1 MQRVGSTILAAAIA
15 AGLAAAPASARVGV
29 TSVTDGEPV
38 GLPPAG
44 TERILRVGIDVQ
56 ANERVTTKADD
67 RAHVV
72 FLDGTAL
79 TVGPNSVLVID
90 KYVYD
95 PDRKAGEMALS
106 TTKGV
111 FRFVGGAISKNTEVT
126 IKTPSATIGIRGGIA
141 TVEVAEGGAT
151 KARLFYGDALRV
163 TGLGT
168 TQIATRAGSEI
179 TATSNTPPSTPAIR
193 PAGRAGGPGAN
204 ESFERPVGKPQ
215 GPPLQGLLNQN
226 NVQQQQFQ
234 QQQQQAAQQ
243 PAPQQQPLQQQQPDG
258 QQTATAPQRTP
269 TTAPTTTTAGRP
281 TAASIDEAFDKST
294 FAQKNSRVPPG
305 QMKLAVNFNP
315 QQGQRGQSQDGQGPP
330 PRQATKAGGPQGQN
344 TFKPPPVIAKPQQMN
359 AVKNAVTNQGNI
371 GRVNAFR
378 PPTQPNKDKK

>member
-1 MQRVGSTILAAAIA
+1 MQRVCSTVLAAAIA

-56 ANERVTTKADD
+56 ANERVTTRADD

-106 TTKGV
+106 ATKGV
-111 FRFVGGAISKNTEVT
+111 FRFVGGTISKNSEVT

-151 KARLFYGDALRV
+151 RAHFIYGDALRV

-168 TQIATRAGSEI
+168 TQIATRSGSEI
-179 TATSNTPPSTPAIR
+179 TAAPGAPPSPPALRPPGRPGSNAAFER
-193 PAGRAGGPGAN
+193 PAG
-204 ESFERPVGKPQ
+204 KPP

-226 NVQQQQFQ
+226 QQQQFQ
-234 QQQQQAAQQ
+234 QPQTGGQ
-243 PAPQQQPLQQQQPDG
+243 PPPPPPTGGQTGSSGAPPPPGSSTPPPAGSSLPLV
-258 QQTATAPQRTP
+258 RP
-269 TTAPTTTTAGRP
+269 TTA
-281 TAASIDEAFDKST
+281 SIDTALDNSPLIR
-294 FAQKNSRVPPG
+294 KNSGVPPG
-305 QMKLAVNFNP
+305 QIKLASNFNP
-315 QQGQRGQSQDGQGPP
+315 RQGQQGQGPP
-330 PRQATKAGGPQGQN
+330 PRQPTKAAGPQGPS
-344 TFKPPPVIAKPQQMN
+344 TFKPPPAITKPQQTN
-359 AVKNAVTNQGNI
+359 AVRNAVTNQGNI
-371 GRVNAFR
+371 GRVNQFR
-378 PPTQPNKDKK
+378 PVNPPPKKN

>member
-1 MQRVGSTILAAAIA
+1 MQRVGTTILAAAIA

-56 ANERVTTKADD
+56 ANERVTTRADD

-106 TTKGV
+106 ATKGV
-111 FRFVGGAISKNTEVT
+111 FRFVGGSISKNSEVT

-151 KARLFYGDALRV
+151 KAHFIYGDAMRV
-163 TGLGT
+163 TGLGA
-168 TQIATRAGSEI
+168 TQIATRSGSEI
-179 TATSNTPPSTPAIR
+179 TAAPGTPPSPPALR
-193 PAGRAGGPGAN
+193 PPGRPGAN
-204 ESFERPVGKPQ
+204 ASFERPAGKPP
-215 GPPLQGLLNQN
+215 GAPPPELRPPGRPGANAS
-226 NVQQQQFQ
+226 FER
-234 QQQQQAAQQ
+234 
-243 PAPQQQPLQQQQPDG
+243 PAGKPPGAPPPDG
-258 QQTATAPQRTP
+258 QAGSGGTPPPPPPGSNTSPPTGSSTPLVRP
-269 TTAPTTTTAGRP
+269 TTA
-281 TAASIDEAFDKST
+281 SIDTALDNSSLM
-294 FAQKNSRVPPG
+294 QKNSRVPPG
-305 QMKLAVNFNP
+305 QIKLASHFNP
-315 QQGQRGQSQDGQGPP
+315 QQGLRGQGQEGQGPP
-330 PRQATKAGGPQGQN
+330 RRQPTKAGGPQGSN
-344 TFKPPPVIAKPQQMN
+344 TFKPPPAITKPQQMK
-359 AVKNAVTNQGNI
+359 AIKNAVTNQGNI
-371 GRVNAFR
+371 GRVNQFR
-378 PPTQPNKDKK
+378 PVNPPPKKN

>member
-44 TERILRVGIDVQ
+44 TERVLRVGIDVQ

-111 FRFVGGAISKNTEVT
+111 FRFVGGSISKNSEVT

-141 TVEVAEGGAT
+141 TVDVAEGGAT
-151 KARLFYGDALRV
+151 KAHFIYGDAMRV
-163 TGLGT
+163 TGLGA
-168 TQIATRAGSEI
+168 TQIATRSGSEI
-179 TATSNTPPSTPAIR
+179 TATPNAPPSPPALR
-193 PAGRAGGPGAN
+193 PPGRPGTHD
-204 ESFERPVGKPQ
+204 SFERPANKPP
-215 GPPLQGLLNQN
+215 GSPVQGLLNQN
-226 NVQQQQFQ
+226 GVQQQQAGLLPVAQ
-234 QQQQQAAQQ
+234 QQLAVQQPVAQQ
-243 PAPQQQPLQQQQPDG
+243 PTTPL
-258 QQTATAPQRTP
+258 ATTPVVGTTTPIVGTTTPIVRP
-269 TTAPTTTTAGRP
+269 TTA
-281 TAASIDEAFDKST
+281 SIDDAFDRSN
-294 FAQKNSRVPPG
+294 FSQKNSRVPPG
-305 QMKLAVNFNP
+305 QIKLAMSFNP
-315 QQGQRGQSQDGQGPP
+315 QQGQRGQGQDGQGPP
-330 PRQATKAGGPQGQN
+330 PPRQSVKAGAPAGQN
-344 TFKPPPVIAKPQQMN
+344 TFKPPPVVGKQQQMN

-378 PPTQPNKDKK
+378 TPAQQPKKDKK

>member
-1 MQRVGSTILAAAIA
+1 MQRVGTTILAAAIA

-56 ANERVTTKADD
+56 ANERVTTRADD

-106 TTKGV
+106 ATKGV
-111 FRFVGGAISKNTEVT
+111 FRFVGGSISKNSEVT

-151 KARLFYGDALRV
+151 KAHFIYGDAMRV
-163 TGLGT
+163 TGLGA
-168 TQIATRAGSEI
+168 TQIATRSGSEI
-179 TATSNTPPSTPAIR
+179 TAAPGTPPSPPALR
-193 PAGRAGGPGAN
+193 PPGRPGAN
-204 ESFERPVGKPQ
+204 ASFERPAGKPP
-215 GPPLQGLLNQN
+215 GAPP
-226 NVQQQQFQ
+226 
-234 QQQQQAAQQ
+234 
-243 PAPQQQPLQQQQPDG
+243 PDG
-258 QQTATAPQRTP
+258 QAGSGGTPPPPPPGSNTSPPTGSSTPLVRP
-269 TTAPTTTTAGRP
+269 TTA
-281 TAASIDEAFDKST
+281 SIDTALDNSSLM
-294 FAQKNSRVPPG
+294 QKNSRVPPG
-305 QMKLAVNFNP
+305 QIKLASHFNP
-315 QQGQRGQSQDGQGPP
+315 QQGLRGQGQEGQGPP
-330 PRQATKAGGPQGQN
+330 RRQPTKAGGPQGSN
-344 TFKPPPVIAKPQQMN
+344 TFKPPPAITKPQQMK
-359 AVKNAVTNQGNI
+359 AIKNAVTNQGNI
-371 GRVNAFR
+371 GRVNQFR
-378 PPTQPNKDKK
+378 PVNPPPRRTSPSYSPL

>member
-44 TERILRVGIDVQ
+44 TERVLRVGIDVQ

-111 FRFVGGAISKNTEVT
+111 FRFVGGSISKNSEVT

-141 TVEVAEGGAT
+141 TVDVAEGGAT
-151 KARLFYGDALRV
+151 RAHFIYGDAMRV
-163 TGLGT
+163 TGLGA
-168 TQIATRAGSEI
+168 TQIATRSGSEI
-179 TATSNTPPSTPAIR
+179 TATPSTPPSPPALR
-193 PAGRAGGPGAN
+193 PPGRPGAHD
-204 ESFERPVGKPQ
+204 SFERPANKPPGQ
-215 GPPLQGLLNQN
+215 PIQGLLNQN
-226 NVQQQQFQ
+226 GVQQQQAGLLPVAQ
-234 QQQQQAAQQ
+234 QQLAVQQPAQQ
-243 PAPQQQPLQQQQPDG
+243 PTTQLSTTPVVGTTTPIIGTTTPIA
-258 QQTATAPQRTP
+258 RP
-269 TTAPTTTTAGRP
+269 TTA
-281 TAASIDEAFDKST
+281 SIDDAFDRSS

-305 QMKLAVNFNP
+305 QIKLAVNFNP
-315 QQGQRGQSQDGQGPP
+315 QQGLRGQSQEGQAPP
-330 PRQATKAGGPQGQN
+330 PRQNVKAGPPAGQN

-359 AVKNAVTNQGNI
+359 AVRSAVTNQGNV

-378 PPTQPNKDKK
+378 TPAQQTKKDKK

>member
-1 MQRVGSTILAAAIA
+1 MQRVRSTILAAAIA

-44 TERILRVGIDVQ
+44 TERVLRVGIDVQ

-111 FRFVGGAISKNTEVT
+111 FRFVGGSISKNSEVT

-141 TVEVAEGGAT
+141 TVDVAEGGAT
-151 KARLFYGDALRV
+151 RAHFIYGDAMRV
-163 TGLGT
+163 TGLGA
-168 TQIATRAGSEI
+168 TQIATRSGSEI
-179 TATSNTPPSTPAIR
+179 TATPNAPPSPPALR
-193 PAGRAGGPGAN
+193 PPGRPGAHD
-204 ESFERPVGKPQ
+204 SFERPANKPP
-215 GPPLQGLLNQN
+215 GPPIQGLLNQN
-226 NVQQQQFQ
+226 GVQQQQAGLLPVAQ
-234 QQQQQAAQQ
+234 QQLAVQQPAQQ
-243 PAPQQQPLQQQQPDG
+243 PTTQL
-258 QQTATAPQRTP
+258 ATTPVVGTTTPIVRP
-269 TTAPTTTTAGRP
+269 TTA
-281 TAASIDEAFDKST
+281 SIDDAFDRSS

-305 QMKLAVNFNP
+305 QIKFAVNFNP
-315 QQGQRGQSQDGQGPP
+315 QQGLRGQSQEGQAPP
-330 PRQATKAGGPQGQN
+330 PRQNVKAGRPSGQN

-359 AVKNAVTNQGNI
+359 AVRSAVTNQGNV
-371 GRVNAFR
+371 GRVNAIR
-378 PPTQPNKDKK
+378 PIIKPPIKNK

>member
-44 TERILRVGIDVQ
+44 TERVLRVGLDVQ

-111 FRFVGGAISKNTEVT
+111 FRFVGGSISKNSEVT

-151 KARLFYGDALRV
+151 RAHLVYGDALRV
-163 TGLGT
+163 TSPLGP
-168 TQIATRAGSEI
+168 TQVATRAGSEI
-179 TATSNTPPSTPAIR
+179 TATTNAPPSPAAIR
-193 PAGRAGGPGAN
+193 PPGQPGGPGGN
-204 ESFERPVGKPQ
+204 ESFERPANKPLQ
-215 GPPLQGLLNQN
+215 PIQGLLNQN
-226 NVQQQQFQ
+226 NVQQQQAGLLPVAQ
-234 QQQQQAAQQ
+234 QQLAVQQ
-243 PAPQQQPLQQQQPDG
+243 PVALQPTTPLATTPVIG
-258 QQTATAPQRTP
+258 QTAPIVG
-269 TTAPTTTTAGRP
+269 TTTPIVRP
-281 TAASIDEAFDKST
+281 TAASIDDAFDKSN
-294 FAQKNSRVPPG
+294 FSQKNSRVPPG
-305 QMKLAVNFNP
+305 QMKLAMSFNP
-315 QQGQRGQSQDGQGPP
+315 QQGQRGQGQDGQGPP
-330 PRQATKAGGPQGQN
+330 PPRQSVKAGAPTGQN
-344 TFKPPPVIAKPQQMN
+344 TFKPPPVVAKQQQMN

-378 PPTQPNKDKK
+378 QPTQQPKRDKK

>member
-1 MQRVGSTILAAAIA
+1 MQRVRSTILAAAIA

-44 TERILRVGIDVQ
+44 TERVLRVGIDVQ

-111 FRFVGGAISKNTEVT
+111 FRFVGGSISKNSEVT

-141 TVEVAEGGAT
+141 TVDVAEGGAT
-151 KARLFYGDALRV
+151 RAHFIYGDAMRV
-163 TGLGT
+163 TGLGA
-168 TQIATRAGSEI
+168 TQIATRSGSEI
-179 TATSNTPPSTPAIR
+179 TATPNAPPSPPALR
-193 PAGRAGGPGAN
+193 PPGRPGAHD
-204 ESFERPVGKPQ
+204 SFERPANKPP
-215 GPPLQGLLNQN
+215 GPPIQGLLNQN
-226 NVQQQQFQ
+226 GVQQQQAGLLPVGQ
-234 QQQQQAAQQ
+234 QQLAVQQPAQQ
-243 PAPQQQPLQQQQPDG
+243 PTTQL
-258 QQTATAPQRTP
+258 ATTPVVGTTTPIVRP
-269 TTAPTTTTAGRP
+269 TTA
-281 TAASIDEAFDKST
+281 SIDDAFDRSS

-305 QMKLAVNFNP
+305 QIKFAVNFNP
-315 QQGQRGQSQDGQGPP
+315 QQGLRGQSQEGQAPP
-330 PRQATKAGGPQGQN
+330 PRQNVKAGPPAGQN

-359 AVKNAVTNQGNI
+359 AVRSAVTNQGNV
-371 GRVNAFR
+371 GRVNAIR
-378 PPTQPNKDKK
+378 PIIKPPIKNK

>member
-1 MQRVGSTILAAAIA
+1 MQRVGTTILAAAIA
-15 AGLAAAPASARVGV
+15 AGLVAAPASARVGV

-106 TTKGV
+106 ATKGV
-111 FRFVGGAISKNTEVT
+111 FRFVGGTISKNSEVT

-151 KARLFYGDALRV
+151 KAHFIYGDAMRV
-163 TGLGT
+163 TGLGA
-168 TQIATRAGSEI
+168 TQIATRSGSEI
-179 TATSNTPPSTPAIR
+179 TAAPGAQPSPPAIR
-193 PAGRAGGPGAN
+193 PPGRPGSNA
-204 ESFERPVGKPQ
+204 SFERPAGK
-215 GPPLQGLLNQN
+215 PLQGLLNQN
-226 NVQQQQFQ
+226 QQQQFQ
-234 QQQQQAAQQ
+234 QQQAGTQ
-243 PAPQQQPLQQQQPDG
+243 PPPPGAPPPDG
-258 QQTATAPQRTP
+258 QAGSGGTAPPPPGSSTPPPVGSSTPLVRP
-269 TTAPTTTTAGRP
+269 TTA
-281 TAASIDEAFDKST
+281 SIDTALDNSSLT
-294 FAQKNSRVPPG
+294 QKNSRVPPG
-305 QMKLAVNFNP
+305 QIKLATNFNP
-315 QQGQRGQSQDGQGPP
+315 QQGLRGQGQGQGQEGQGPP
-330 PRQATKAGGPQGQN
+330 RRQPTKAGGPQGSN
-344 TFKPPPVIAKPQQMN
+344 TFKPPPAITKPQQMN

-371 GRVNAFR
+371 GRVNQFR
-378 PPTQPNKDKK
+378 PGNNPPIKDKK

>member
-44 TERILRVGIDVQ
+44 TERVLRVGIDVQ

-79 TVGPNSVLVID
+79 TVGPNSILVID

-106 TTKGV
+106 ATKGV
-111 FRFVGGAISKNTEVT
+111 FRFVGGTISKNSEVT

-151 KARLFYGDALRV
+151 RAHFIYGDALRV
-163 TGLGT
+163 TSLGT
-168 TQIATRAGSEI
+168 TQTATRVGSEI
-179 TATSNTPPSTPAIR
+179 TAAPGAIPSTPVTR
-193 PAGRAGGPGAN
+193 PPGRPGGPGGN
-204 ESFERPVGKPQ
+204 ESFERPANKPPA
-215 GPPLQGLLNQN
+215 PPLQGLLNQN
-226 NVQQQQFQ
+226 NVQQQQIGLLPVV
-234 QQQQQAAQQ
+234 QQ
-243 PAPQQQPLQQQQPDG
+243 PVVQQPVAPQ
-258 QQTATAPQRTP
+258 P
-269 TTAPTTTTAGRP
+269 TTPQTTTPVVGQTTPIIRP
-281 TAASIDEAFDKST
+281 TAASIDDAFERSN
-294 FAQKNSRVPPG
+294 FSQKNSRVPPG
-305 QMKLAVNFNP
+305 QMKFAANFNP
-315 QQGQRGQSQDGQGPP
+315 QQGQRGQGPDGQQAPP
-330 PRQATKAGGPQGQN
+330 PRQPTKAGGPQGGN
-344 TFKPPPVIAKPQQMN
+344 TFKPPPAVSKPQQMN

-371 GRVNAFR
+371 GRVNQFR
-378 PPTQPNKDKK
+378 PVTPPPKKN

>member
-44 TERILRVGIDVQ
+44 TERVLRVGIDVQ

-111 FRFVGGAISKNTEVT
+111 FRFVGGSISKNSEVT

-141 TVEVAEGGAT
+141 TVEVAEGGTTRAH
-151 KARLFYGDALRV
+151 LVYGDALRV
-163 TGLGT
+163 TSPLGP
-168 TQIATRAGSEI
+168 TQVATRVGSEI
-179 TATSNTPPSTPAIR
+179 TATTNGPPSLPAIR
-193 PAGRAGGPGAN
+193 PPGRPGGSGDN

-215 GPPLQGLLNQN
+215 GPPLQGLVNQN
-226 NVQQQQFQ
+226 NVQQQQAGQLPVAQ
-234 QQQQQAAQQ
+234 QQLAVQQ
-243 PAPQQQPLQQQQPDG
+243 PALQP
-258 QQTATAPQRTP
+258 ATQLATTPVVGTTTPTVRP
-269 TTAPTTTTAGRP
+269 TTA
-281 TAASIDEAFDKST
+281 SIDDAFDKSN
-294 FAQKNSRVPPG
+294 FSQKNSRVPPG
-305 QMKLAVNFNP
+305 QIKLAMSFNP
-315 QQGQRGQSQDGQGPP
+315 QQGQRGQGQDGQAPPP
-330 PRQATKAGGPQGQN
+330 PRQSVKAGAPTGQN
-344 TFKPPPVIAKPQQMN
+344 TFKPPPAIAKPQQMN

-371 GRVNAFR
+371 GRVNAIR
-378 PPTQPNKDKK
+378 PIIKPPIKDK

>member
-90 KYVYD
+90 RYVYD

-111 FRFVGGAISKNTEVT
+111 FRFVGGTISKNSEVT
-126 IKTPSATIGIRGGIA
+126 ITTPSATIGIRGGIA
-141 TVEVAEGGAT
+141 TVDVAEGGAT
-151 KARLFYGDALRV
+151 KAHFIYGDAMRV
-163 TGLGT
+163 TGLGA
-168 TQIATRAGSEI
+168 TQIATRSGSEI
-179 TATSNTPPSTPAIR
+179 TATTNTPPSPPALR
-193 PAGRAGGPGAN
+193 PPGRPGGPGAN
-204 ESFERPVGKPQ
+204 ESFERPANKP
-215 GPPLQGLLNQN
+215 PAPLQGLLNQN
-226 NVQQQQFQ
+226 NVQQQQAALLPVAQ
-234 QQQQQAAQQ
+234 QQLAVQQ
-243 PAPQQQPLQQQQPDG
+243 PALQPTTQPATTPVVA
-258 QQTATAPQRTP
+258 QTTPIVRP
-269 TTAPTTTTAGRP
+269 TTAL
-281 TAASIDEAFDKST
+281 IDDAFDKSS

-315 QQGQRGQSQDGQGPP
+315 QQGLRGQSQEGQAPP
-330 PRQATKAGGPQGQN
+330 PRQNVKAGPPSGQN
-344 TFKPPPVIAKPQQMN
+344 TFKPPPAIAKPQQMN
-359 AVKNAVTNQGNI
+359 AVKSAVTNQGNI

-378 PPTQPNKDKK
+378 PPTQQPNKDKK

>member
-1 MQRVGSTILAAAIA
+1 MQRVRSTILAAAIA

-44 TERILRVGIDVQ
+44 TERVLRVGIDVQ

-111 FRFVGGAISKNTEVT
+111 FRFVGGSISKNSEVT

-141 TVEVAEGGAT
+141 TVDVAEGGAT
-151 KARLFYGDALRV
+151 RAHFIYGDAMRV
-163 TGLGT
+163 TGLGA
-168 TQIATRAGSEI
+168 TQIATRSGSEI
-179 TATSNTPPSTPAIR
+179 TATPNAPPSPPALR
-193 PAGRAGGPGAN
+193 PPGRPGAHD
-204 ESFERPVGKPQ
+204 SFERPANKPP
-215 GPPLQGLLNQN
+215 GPPIQGLLNQN
-226 NVQQQQFQ
+226 GVQQQQAGLLPVGQ
-234 QQQQQAAQQ
+234 QQLAVQQPAQQ
-243 PAPQQQPLQQQQPDG
+243 PTTQL
-258 QQTATAPQRTP
+258 ATTPVVGTTTPIVRP
-269 TTAPTTTTAGRP
+269 TTA
-281 TAASIDEAFDKST
+281 SIDDAFDRSS

-305 QMKLAVNFNP
+305 QIKFAVNFNP
-315 QQGQRGQSQDGQGPP
+315 QQGLRGQSQEGQAPP
-330 PRQATKAGGPQGQN
+330 PRQNVKAGRPSGQN

-359 AVKNAVTNQGNI
+359 AVRSAVTNQGNV
-371 GRVNAFR
+371 GRVNAIR
-378 PPTQPNKDKK
+378 PIIKPPIKNK